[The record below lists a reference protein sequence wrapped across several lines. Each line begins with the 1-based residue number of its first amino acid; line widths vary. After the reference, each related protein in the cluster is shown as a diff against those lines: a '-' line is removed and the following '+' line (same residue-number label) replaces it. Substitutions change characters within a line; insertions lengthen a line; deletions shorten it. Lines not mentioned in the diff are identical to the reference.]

1 MRTEIHPFRVA
12 LRSPFVTGGVSVRF
26 RSGFLVS
33 ITAGGL
39 TGWGEASPLP
49 GWSRNSLL
57 QTETALRPAL
67 EAIGTDAES
76 AVVAVIASLEHAPH
90 ARAAVAGAWADLQ
103 ARQAGTTLAAH
114 LVESTGAGRSRGTG
128 AGRAETSGDPI
139 PKDSVH
145 DFARGTGAGRAET
158 SGKGRS
164 GPAPYEEVAVNALVT
179 ADEPDDVGPEA
190 HEAVEAGFRAV
201 KLKVGRAE
209 PATDVD
215 RVRAARAGLGPEAE
229 LRLDANGA
237 WDQATAVEVL
247 GRVQDCNIAYCEE
260 PVAGIEAIAAVGR
273 RSRIPVAVDESI
285 RTESDA
291 VRALEL
297 GVSTLIVKPQAL
309 GGPDVALAIAAR
321 TREAQASVVVT
332 SFLDSAVG
340 LAHALHVAAAVDAAA
355 SHRQVH
361 GLATAELLAEDLAA
375 PPPIASGAMPLPSSS
390 GLGVTPAPGSNRP

>member
-1 MRTEIHPFRVA
+1 MRTDIHPFRLA

-33 ITAGGL
+33 ITAGGH

-57 QTETALRPAL
+57 QIETALRPAL
-67 EAIGTDAES
+67 EVIGTDAES

-103 ARQAGTTLAAH
+103 ARQAGKTLAAH
-114 LVESTGAGRSRGTG
+114 LVESTGAGRSR
-128 AGRAETSGDPI
+128 S
-139 PKDSVH
+139 
-145 DFARGTGAGRAET
+145 TGAGRAET
-158 SGKGRS
+158 SGKRRS
-164 GPAPYEEVAVNALVT
+164 GPAPYEEVAVNALIT
-179 ADEPDDVGPEA
+179 ADAPDDVESQA
-190 HEAVEAGFRAV
+190 QDAVKVGFRAV
-201 KLKVGRAE
+201 KLKVGRAA

-215 RVRAARAGLGPEAE
+215 RVRSARAGLGPETE

-260 PVAGIEAIAAVGR
+260 PVAGIEAIAAVGQ
-273 RSRIPVAVDESI
+273 RSPIPVAVDESI
-285 RTESDA
+285 RSESDA

-309 GGPDVALAIAAR
+309 GGPDVALAVAAR
-321 TREAQASVVVT
+321 TREAGASVVVT

-390 GLGVTPAPGSNRP
+390 GLGVTPAPGSDRP

>member
-1 MRTEIHPFRVA
+1 MQTEIHPFRLA
-12 LRSPFVTGGVSVRF
+12 LRSPFVTGGVSVHF
-26 RSGFLVS
+26 RAGFLVS
-33 ITAGGL
+33 ITAGGHA
-39 TGWGEASPLP
+39 GWGEASPLP

-57 QTETALRPAL
+57 QTEAALRPAL

-76 AVVAVIASLEHAPH
+76 AVAAVIASLEHAPH
-90 ARAAVAGAWADLQ
+90 ARAAVAGAWADLR
-103 ARQAGTTLAAH
+103 ARQTDTTLAAH
-114 LVESTGAGRSRGTG
+114 LIESTGAGRSRSTG
-128 AGRAETSGDPI
+128 AGRAETSGN
-139 PKDSVH
+139 
-145 DFARGTGAGRAET
+145 
-158 SGKGRS
+158 GRS

-179 ADEPDDVGPEA
+179 ADEPDDVGSEA
-190 HEAVEAGFRAV
+190 QDAVEAGFRAV

-247 GRVQDCNIAYCEE
+247 GQVQDCNIAYCEE
-260 PVAGIEAIAAVGR
+260 PVAGIEAIAAVGQR
-273 RSRIPVAVDESI
+273 NRIPVAVDESI
-285 RTESDA
+285 RSESDA
-291 VRALEL
+291 VRALDL

-321 TREAQASVVVT
+321 TREAGASVVVT

-375 PPPIASGAMPLPSSS
+375 PPPITSGAMPLPSSS

>member
-33 ITAGGL
+33 ITAGGH

-76 AVVAVIASLEHAPH
+76 AVVAAIASLEHAPH

-103 ARQAGTTLAAH
+103 ARQEGTTLAAH
-114 LVESTGAGRSRGTG
+114 LIESTGAGRSR
-128 AGRAETSGDPI
+128 S
-139 PKDSVH
+139 
-145 DFARGTGAGRAET
+145 TGAGRAET
-158 SGKGRS
+158 SGKDRS

-179 ADEPDDVGPEA
+179 ADEPDDVGSEA
-190 HEAVEAGFRAV
+190 QDAVEAGFRAV

-215 RVRAARAGLGPEAE
+215 RVRAARAGLGPETE

-247 GRVQDCNIAYCEE
+247 GRMQDCNIAYCEE

-285 RTESDA
+285 RSESDA

-309 GGPDVALAIAAR
+309 GGPDVALAIVAR
-321 TREAQASVVVT
+321 TREAGASVVVT

>member
-1 MRTEIHPFRVA
+1 MRTEIHPFRLA

-26 RSGFLVS
+26 RAGLLVS
-33 ITAGGL
+33 ITAGGH

-57 QTETALRPAL
+57 QTETALRAAL
-67 EAIGTDAES
+67 EVIGTDAES
-76 AVVAVIASLEHAPH
+76 AVAAVIASLEHAPH

-114 LVESTGAGRSRGTG
+114 LIESTGAGPSRS
-128 AGRAETSGDPI
+128 
-139 PKDSVH
+139 
-145 DFARGTGAGRAET
+145 TGAGRAET

-164 GPAPYEEVAVNALVT
+164 GPAPYEEVAVNALIT
-179 ADEPDDVGPEA
+179 ADEPDDVGSEA
-190 HEAVEAGFRAV
+190 QDAVKAGFRAV

-247 GRVQDCNIAYCEE
+247 GRVQDCDIAYCEE
-260 PVAGIEAIAAVGR
+260 PVAGIEAIAAVGL
-273 RSRIPVAVDESI
+273 RSPIPVAVDESI
-285 RTESDA
+285 RSESDA
-291 VRALEL
+291 VRALDL

-321 TREAQASVVVT
+321 TREAEASVVVT

-340 LAHALHVAAAVDAAA
+340 LAHALHVAAAVDAAG
-355 SHRQVH
+355 SHRQAH

-375 PPPIASGAMPLPSSS
+375 PPPVAAGAMPLPSSS